1 MNYSKTTRVVG
12 FPHDLRKRMIYMSL
26 KIKLRLAHGL
36 RVIFTLTPHR
46 LLASNLD
53 LPLARRWKEE

>member
-36 RVIFTLTPHR
+36 RVIFTLTPLR
-46 LLASNLD
+46 LLA
-53 LPLARRWKEE
+53 